1 MAKNVILSEKQILAV
16 ELLMQNLS
24 IAKVAEQIG
33 VNRVSVYRW
42 LKDDNFQKELTNKKS
57 EIIEGVSR
65 KLAGALDKSVQVL
78 IELRDSCKQPNIRR
92 LSSMAVIDYT
102 LKISEMTDLESR
114 IKVLE
119 AAIDKK

>member
-1 MAKNVILSEKQILAV
+1 MIKNDHFSEKKLKAI
-16 ELLMQNLS
+16 ELLMQS
-24 IAKVAEQIG
+24 YSPGEVAIELGIS
-33 VNRVSVYRW
+33 RVTVYRW